1 MVNYQTLLLYFF
13 EKKPSNIRVHFN
25 LSHGQTDCGR
35 WDTAPVGVPTN
46 RRQIEMH
53 PTTLIWII

>member
-1 MVNYQTLLLYFF
+1 MVNLPTLFPYFF
-13 EKKPSNIRVHFN
+13 EKGTSNIRVHFN

-46 RRQIEMH
+46 WRQIEMH
-53 PTTLIWII
+53 PTTLVWII